1 MPHEVI
7 TCRSLRHLDAL
18 VAEKLMGWR
27 WYTTCDGSVYWF
39 LSPSHDLPKP
49 WDLSPSEAPPPGAK
63 VSERYGTDSCP
74 HYTTWPGLEPVI
86 RNREEA
92 GYWVSMEG
100 ACGLGMTPD
109 EPDAAFHKMRR
120 TQEASYATGPTIPI
134 AVCLAALASAGCR
147 VRLELGEP

>member
-18 VAEKLMGWR
+18 VAEKLMGWG

-39 LSPSHDLPKP
+39 LSPSHDLPKS

-63 VSERYGTDSCP
+63 VSERHGADSCP

-92 GYWVSMEG
+92 GYKWGVNLRQPG
-100 ACGLGMTPD
+100 QVD
-109 EPDAAFHKMRR
+109 EYYAEVEKDGIYRVKYAR
-120 TQEASYATGPTIPI
+120 TAPI
-134 AVCLAALASAGCR
+134 AFCLAALSSAGCR
-147 VRLELGEP
+147 VRLELGEG